1 MKAFLVGCVVLVV
14 AVALFVSGWIG
25 ADAKWAGV
33 DESVVG
39 KFARAA
45 GRPPSEPF
53 LNICQGDLP
62 LFLFLLAGAVGGFF
76 GGYYYRH
83 IFPPESDRIGKGS
96 HV

>member
-1 MKAFLVGCVVLVV
+1 MKAFLVGSVVLVV
-14 AVALFVSGWIG
+14 AVALFVSGWIS

-39 KFARAA
+39 QFARAA

-62 LFLFLLAGAVGGFF
+62 LFLFLLAGTVGGFF

-83 IFPPESDRIGKGS
+83 LFPPQSDRYR
-96 HV
+96 